1 MSQNM
6 KDSEIVRN
14 LVVFFGLIAILG
26 ILSGILGLYIQNSE
40 FRENVKAEYRENLDK
55 NNYLL
60 KTNLA
65 RSSFWMKL
73 PIFKQNITIHYS

>member
-1 MSQNM
+1 MGSQKNLARISMSQNM

-40 FRENVKAEYRENLDK
+40 FRENVEAEYRENLDK
-55 NNYLL
+55 
-60 KTNLA
+60 K
-65 RSSFWMKL
+65 
-73 PIFKQNITIHYS
+73 

>member
-1 MSQNM
+1 MRLRKNLKRISMSQNM

-40 FRENVKAEYRENLDK
+40 FRENVEAEYRENLDK
-55 NNYLL
+55 N
-60 KTNLA
+60 
-65 RSSFWMKL
+65 
-73 PIFKQNITIHYS
+73 

>member
-26 ILSGILGLYIQNSE
+26 LLAGVLGLYIQHSE
-40 FRENVKAEYRENLDK
+40 FRESVETEYRENLDQK
-55 NNYLL
+55 
-60 KTNLA
+60 
-65 RSSFWMKL
+65 
-73 PIFKQNITIHYS
+73 

>member
-26 ILSGILGLYIQNSE
+26 VLAGILGLYIQNSE
-40 FRENVKAEYRENLDK
+40 FRENVEAEYRENLDK
-55 NNYLL
+55 
-60 KTNLA
+60 K
-65 RSSFWMKL
+65 
-73 PIFKQNITIHYS
+73 

>member
-26 ILSGILGLYIQNSE
+26 ILSGILGPVSYTHLRAHETS
-40 FRENVKAEYRENLDK
+40 
-55 NNYLL
+55 
-60 KTNLA
+60 
-65 RSSFWMKL
+65 
-73 PIFKQNITIHYS
+73 

>member
-40 FRENVKAEYRENLDK
+40 FRENVEAEYRENLDK

-60 KTNLA
+60 KTNL
-65 RSSFWMKL
+65 SLDFLSG
-73 PIFKQNITIHYS
+73 

>member
-1 MSQNM
+1 MGFQKNLSGISMSQNM

-40 FRENVKAEYRENLDK
+40 FRENVEAEYRENLDK
-55 NNYLL
+55 
-60 KTNLA
+60 K
-65 RSSFWMKL
+65 
-73 PIFKQNITIHYS
+73 

>member
-40 FRENVKAEYRENLDK
+40 FRETVEAEYRENLDK
-55 NNYLL
+55 
-60 KTNLA
+60 
-65 RSSFWMKL
+65 
-73 PIFKQNITIHYS
+73 I

>member
-40 FRENVKAEYRENLDK
+40 FRENVEAEYRETLDK
-55 NNYLL
+55 
-60 KTNLA
+60 K
-65 RSSFWMKL
+65 
-73 PIFKQNITIHYS
+73 

>member
-1 MSQNM
+1 MSFQKNLSRISMSQNM

-40 FRENVKAEYRENLDK
+40 FRENVEAEYRENLDK
-55 NNYLL
+55 
-60 KTNLA
+60 K
-65 RSSFWMKL
+65 
-73 PIFKQNITIHYS
+73 

>member
-14 LVVFFGLIAILG
+14 LGVFFGLIAILG

-40 FRENVKAEYRENLDK
+40 FRENVEAEYRENLDK
-55 NNYLL
+55 
-60 KTNLA
+60 K
-65 RSSFWMKL
+65 
-73 PIFKQNITIHYS
+73 